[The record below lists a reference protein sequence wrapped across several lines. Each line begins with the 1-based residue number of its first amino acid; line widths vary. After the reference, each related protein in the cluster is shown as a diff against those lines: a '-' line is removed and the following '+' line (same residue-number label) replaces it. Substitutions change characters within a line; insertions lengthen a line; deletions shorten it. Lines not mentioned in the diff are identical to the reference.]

1 MPSERI
7 HVIITVI
14 DCNSLIDC
22 ERHSLGTSMSP
33 FRKSSGGCLNFVVS
47 LLLSFSPI
55 RSSFFIRLRVA
66 YTFANLWRRARGGR
80 NRASAGESAEVA
92 EFCYYYPVN
101 SAVKTQTLKGAARP
115 PLAGATTG
123 GRRTMT
129 RGEEDLFAKLFN

>member
-7 HVIITVI
+7 HVIITIMIWFI
-14 DCNSLIDC
+14 DWSREILAWKPAWV
-22 ERHSLGTSMSP
+22 HSESRQEVAWT
-33 FRKSSGGCLNFVVS
+33 
-47 LLLSFSPI
+47 LLSLCYFHS
-55 RSSFFIRLRVA
+55 RQSEARLSIRLRFA
-66 YTFANLWRRARGGR
+66 YTFANLCSRARGGGS
-80 NRASAGESAEVA
+80 RATADESAEVA

>member
-1 MPSERI
+1 
-7 HVIITVI
+7 
-14 DCNSLIDC
+14 
-22 ERHSLGTSMSP
+22 MSP

-55 RSSFFIRLRVA
+55 RSSLSIRLRFA
-66 YTFANLWRRARGGR
+66 YTFANLCRRARGGGS
-80 NRASAGESAEVA
+80 RAAAEESAEVA